1 MPVSEALDFYEAE
14 RLPKTK
20 ALQVANREMGP
31 EWVMQLA
38 HERAPQGFS
47 DVHDVIP
54 REELES
60 IAKKYKQ
67 IAGFDPAALNQQKS
81 WNVER

>member
-1 MPVSEALDFYEAE
+1 
-14 RLPKTK
+14 
-20 ALQVANREMGP
+20 MGP